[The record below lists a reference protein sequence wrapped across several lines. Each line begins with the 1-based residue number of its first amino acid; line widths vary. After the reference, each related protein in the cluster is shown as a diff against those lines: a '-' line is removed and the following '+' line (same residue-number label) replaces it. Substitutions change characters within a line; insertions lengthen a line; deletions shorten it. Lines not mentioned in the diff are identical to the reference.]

1 TKLTVRAV
9 DATGEVVKLSNQ
21 LSSSSLARFV
31 SAFPNLTHLDVC
43 LRGRTVSNYRKSLIR
58 LTHLQSLRVQ
68 EDRKTLAGRWNPVT
82 AIFPA
87 AEYGNELL
95 RLLPSLS
102 QLTTVEFSVL
112 GDNVKEEGSGRCGCG
127 GDCEQMDSPPEM
139 TVAYRFS
146 VVRTSSEV
154 SVVLRD
160 TRVCDARYH
169 Y

>member
-9 DATGEVVKLSNQ
+9 DATGQVVKMTNE
-21 LSSSSLARFV
+21 LSSSSLARLV

-43 LRGRTVSNYRKSLIR
+43 LSRRISNYRKSLIR

-68 EDRKTLAGRWNPVT
+68 EYRKTSAGRWNPVT

-87 AEYGNELL
+87 AEYTNELR
-95 RLLPSLS
+95 RLAPSLS

-112 GDNVKEEGSGRCGCG
+112 GDNVDEGEGSSHCACG

-139 TVAYRFS
+139 TVDYRFS

-154 SVVLRD
+154 SFVLRD
-160 TRVCDARYH
+160 THVCDAR
-169 Y
+169 